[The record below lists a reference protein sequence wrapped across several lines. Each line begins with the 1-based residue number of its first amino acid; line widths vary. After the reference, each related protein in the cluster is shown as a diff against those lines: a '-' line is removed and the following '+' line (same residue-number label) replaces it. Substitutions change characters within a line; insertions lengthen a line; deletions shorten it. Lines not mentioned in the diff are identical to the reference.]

1 MTNIMREKLERM
13 LERRGLS
20 QTELERLAGL
30 AENRISK
37 LKAAKRSGPS
47 AAEALRVARV
57 LRVPMEWLCD
67 DAATHDPDQ
76 IKPMLAEWEAY
87 VIDAIRSAGLDY
99 RDVMK
104 RLMLAPWTQT
114 IPDPDHPGLQEIR
127 DKVAG
132 RNQLPSPKKNN
143 AS

>member
-1 MTNIMREKLERM
+1 M
-13 LERRGLS
+13 
-20 QTELERLAGL
+20 ERLAGL
-30 AENRISK
+30 AENRIAK
-37 LKAAKRSGPS
+37 LKAAKRSGFS
-47 AAEALRVARV
+47 AAEALQVSRV
-57 LRVPMEWLCD
+57 LRVPMEWLRD

-76 IKPMLAEWEAY
+76 VKPILAEWEAY